1 MNINKSWRTWKILMG
16 VALGV
21 LLLADAVLIF
31 VIWQSSREGAESTR
45 VQRDRLALQAK
56 LLKADVERGDKIRA
70 SLPRIGKDCDSFY
83 QEKFQ
88 GSSTGY
94 STIVADL
101 GELTTKAGLKSSGL
115 AFQQK
120 EVKDHGVI
128 EIGIRTSVQGDYP
141 AIIRFISD
149 LEHSKN
155 FYLLDNLHLD
165 SASTGGIRLSLD
177 LRTYFRT

>member
-1 MNINKSWRTWKILMG
+1 MNQPWRTWKILVG
-16 VALGV
+16 VALSV
-21 LLLADAVLIF
+21 LLLADAALIF

-45 VQRDRLALQAK
+45 AQRDRLALQAK
-56 LLKADVERGDKIRA
+56 LVRADVERGEKIRA

-83 QEKFQ
+83 QDKFH
-88 GSSTGY
+88 GSGTGY

-115 AFQQK
+115 TFQQK